1 MDVHYDVLNNLLPIP
16 NGSFSTFLS
25 QITLI
30 NKGSL
35 PIRHG
40 NWSVYFCNIRLV
52 ESEHLKHNPAGYV
65 IPGNYGIKFTHIN
78 GCLHKFETTSDFKD
92 KAAGDSFKFKFMAD
106 HWSVA
111 RTDVMPRWY
120 LSAEGST
127 PRVIK
132 NTDDEELS
140 FVGKFDTKAKWK
152 RFENDEYDPY
162 TPEKRY
168 GADFTLDLESAPN
181 DVIPTPVE
189 MDSDNNSGV
198 TITSE
203 WTVYVQA
210 GLENEAAP
218 LKGMFWYI
226 LSHNRLVG
234 EGGLRDH
241 FEGHRWRRQTREVTL
256 CDFANK
262 VRSFINSKSG
272 EPS

>member
-1 MDVHYDVLNNLLPIP
+1 
-16 NGSFSTFLS
+16 
-25 QITLI
+25 
-30 NKGSL
+30 
-35 PIRHG
+35 
-40 NWSVYFCNIRLV
+40 
-52 ESEHLKHNPAGYV
+52 
-65 IPGNYGIKFTHIN
+65 
-78 GCLHKFETTSDFKD
+78 
-92 KAAGDSFKFKFMAD
+92 MAD

-241 FEGHRWRRQTREVTL
+241 FEGQRWRRQTREVTL
-256 CDFANK
+256 SDRFRK
-262 VRSFINSKSG
+262 QG
-272 EPS
+272 

>member
-1 MDVHYDVLNNLLPIP
+1 MEVHYDVLSNLLPIP
-16 NGSFSTFLS
+16 NGSIPTFLA
-25 QITLI
+25 QITLT

-35 PIRHG
+35 PTRHG
-40 NWSVYFCNIRLV
+40 NWAVYFCNIRLV
-52 ESEHLKHNPAGYV
+52 EPEHLKHNPTGYV

-78 GCLHKFETTSDFKD
+78 GCIHKFKTTSDFKEI
-92 KAAGDSFKFKFMAD
+92 AAGDSFTFKFKAD

-120 LSAEGST
+120 LSTEGST

-152 RFENDEYDPY
+152 RSENDVYDPY
-162 TPEKRY
+162 TPAKRY
-168 GADFTLDLESAPN
+168 SVDFISDLEIAPN

-189 MDSDNNSGV
+189 MNIDKNSGV

-203 WTVYVQA
+203 WTVYIQA

-226 LSHNRLVG
+226 CVTQSSRQG
-234 EGGLRDH
+234 
-241 FEGHRWRRQTREVTL
+241 RWI
-256 CDFANK
+256 A
-262 VRSFINSKSG
+262 
-272 EPS
+272 